1 MSEPYLIRKRG
12 AWYRADCRGYTHH
25 VRDAGIYDEAFARK
39 EVATEPDCME
49 AVSLRDY
56 EKLLVNQRREIDDK
70 LAILR
75 GSAEPSDG
83 REA

>member
-1 MSEPYLIRKRG
+1 
-12 AWYRADCRGYTHH
+12 
-25 VRDAGIYDEAFARK
+25 
-39 EVATEPDCME
+39 ME
-49 AVSLRDY
+49 AVPLRDY

-75 GSAEPSDG
+75 GSAGPSDG